1 MYSQREAL
9 AARFESSEGLVR
21 AREFLGMPGP
31 PYAEYVAAF
40 WLRFALNKLKLHR
53 DWMRHAIEVG
63 RMSDEDLEEW
73 ERQWV
78 ANSSLQCP

>member
-40 WLRFALNKLKLHR
+40 WLRFALNRLKLHQA
-53 DWMRHAIEVG
+53 WMRHAIWVG
-63 RMSDEDLEEW
+63 RIPDEYLE
-73 ERQWV
+73 
-78 ANSSLQCP
+78 